1 MLVLFHHI
9 FYYSV
14 ISNWT
19 NIHKVLI
26 DDIKNMKDAKEE
38 PKKEE
43 KPPIEDEEDIDLEG
57 LY

>member
-9 FYYSV
+9 FYYRV

-38 PKKEE
+38 PKREE
-43 KPPIEDEEDIDLEG
+43 KPQGNDKDID
-57 LY
+57 

>member
-1 MLVLFHHI
+1 M
-9 FYYSV
+9 FYLQRYI

-26 DDIKNMKDAKEE
+26 DDIKNIKNANKE

-43 KPPIEDEEDIDLEG
+43 KPQEDKEDID
-57 LY
+57 